1 MQWPS
6 KCVRP
11 SNLIMAI
18 SCYSDFSNSLLGA
31 ATGTGYW
38 LKLQVGWARLG
49 VREGD
54 QPASQSPDATP
65 PPPHTPF
72 FSPPHTFYKHT
83 NMEQVDTDSF
93 VCSFHWDPLNRA
105 GSVEHRGKIRIVK
118 WRRGTSLSA
127 LLFSYL
133 HVSLWPGAC
142 VWGVMRRG
150 PRRGDKRKSDGG
162 QAAALLAALMDL
174 PPPPCPPSPLPSP
187 PTGCPGHRLFAQGDK

>member
-65 PPPHTPF
+65 PPPTPF

-93 VCSFHWDPLNRA
+93 VCSFHWDPLHRA
-105 GSVEHRGKIRIVK
+105 GSVEHRGKRK
-118 WRRGTSLSA
+118 KENCEMKTWDLSLG
-127 LLFSYL
+127 
-133 HVSLWPGAC
+133 SLI
-142 VWGVMRRG
+142 
-150 PRRGDKRKSDGG
+150 
-162 QAAALLAALMDL
+162 LL
-174 PPPPCPPSPLPSP
+174 PPCVTMARCLCLRSNEERAKE
-187 PTGCPGHRLFAQGDK
+187 GR